1 MTIAEI
7 LEALMLAAFSVG
19 WYWSISVMLWTRRP
33 YGKSSGFICCTIAG
47 YSLGLAAQ
55 LLQWHYSAAFSY
67 LIVLYGWN
75 LAMTTIDLMLVVYF
89 TRTSKFPVR
98 RREQL
103 RVKA

>member
-33 YGKSSGFICCTIAG
+33 YGRSGGFIYCTIAG
-47 YSLGLAAQ
+47 YGLGLAAQ
-55 LLQWHYSAAFSY
+55 LFQWYEGAVFNY

-75 LAMTTIDLMLVVYF
+75 MLMTTIDLMLVAYF

-98 RREQL
+98 HREQL
-103 RVKA
+103 RVKV